1 MYMLDAVRRGDFY
14 IICPDNEVRP
24 EMDKLRIAWA
34 AGDIYEG
41 RPALSRWDP
50 AYKAV
55 CHVL

>member
-1 MYMLDAVRRGDFY
+1 MLDAVRRGDFY